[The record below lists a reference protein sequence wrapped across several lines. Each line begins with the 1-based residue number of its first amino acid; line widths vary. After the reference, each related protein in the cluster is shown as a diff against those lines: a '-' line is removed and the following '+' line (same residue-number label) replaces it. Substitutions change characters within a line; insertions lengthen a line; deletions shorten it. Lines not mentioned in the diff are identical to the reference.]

1 MSVFGGTAQQR
12 ITTSIYVLCHKHF
25 NKELKL
31 ACEGKEGAPHSLV
44 GEYVD
49 LLKKLDLPVVA
60 KSAVGSI
67 FEDRVEE
74 TKSTIV
80 PSVLSPGCHDYSSI
94 LKNQDFN
101 IIALMNSATVVGEG
115 QIPARMVNMTT
126 ISRVGKA
133 NSSFK
138 LNYVGLLV
146 WKFMNNNNCWLL
158 PGSLQEGKNPE
169 NVRIFNGYVAFLRQ
183 HNQEL
188 WDKVT
193 TSHIIPSD
201 KIKNWVSNVK
211 HRYGTY
217 GTFHD
222 ASDTMSGLYIGQH
235 KLLDEIGF
243 PFAH

>member
-1 MSVFGGTAQQR
+1 MAMSHSFGNTNKSSGSRLRLVTSFLLTRSR
-12 ITTSIYVLCHKHF
+12 IGYVM
-25 NKELKL
+25 
-31 ACEGKEGAPHSLV
+31 
-44 GEYVD
+44 
-49 LLKKLDLPVVA
+49 
-60 KSAVGSI
+60 
-67 FEDRVEE
+67 
-74 TKSTIV
+74 
-80 PSVLSPGCHDYSSI
+80 SSI
-94 LKNQDFN
+94 G
-101 IIALMNSATVVGEG
+101 IIPIV
-115 QIPARMVNMTT
+115 MVNMTI
-126 ISRVGKA
+126 ISWVGKA

-169 NVRIFNGYVAFLRQ
+169 NVHIFNGYVAFLRQ

-217 GTFHD
+217 GTFND

-235 KLLDEIGF
+235 KLLDQIGF